1 MVRRVWLAGR
11 RRSLARVAA
20 AVVVGAVLA
29 GPVQALAGNEVP
41 LRGSDAGAWGEGT
54 HQCGGRYPVFVATEG
69 RASHTGRYEYSSQEC
84 VNFANSR
91 YEGTFVITT
100 ADGASIYGTYAGSFT
115 VVDDTIHYEQENAVT
130 GGGGRLEGATGG
142 FHVSGLAS
150 LTDSSDTQV
159 LEGSISSIGSTK

>member
-20 AVVVGAVLA
+20 VVVGAVLA
-29 GPVQALAGNEVP
+29 GPVQALAGNDVP
-41 LRGSDAGAWGEGT
+41 LRGSDAGTWGEGT
-54 HQCGGRYPVFVATEG
+54 HQCGGLYPVFVATEG
-69 RASHTGRYEYSSQEC
+69 RASHLGRYEYSSREC
-84 VNFANSR
+84 VNFGASG

-100 ADGASIYGTYAGSFT
+100 ADGASMYGTYAGSFT

-130 GGGGRLEGATGG
+130 GGGGRFAGATGG

-150 LTDSSDTQV
+150 LTDPSDTQV
-159 LEGSISSIGSTK
+159 LEGSISSVGSTK